1 MELEYLIKKVNKHF
15 NCDITQNSRERE
27 LVMARAV
34 YFWLAKYTSKKSM
47 KKIGAAVGR
56 DHASV
61 VYSLSNLDNWIKW
74 DDFFR
79 VDFETLKM
87 IVLSSYETEKIT
99 AESLLYKYN
108 NLVIEND
115 VLKKQLKKYQK

>member
-87 IVLSSYETEKIT
+87 IILSSYETEKIT

>member
-15 NCDITQNSRERE
+15 NCDITQNTRERE

-34 YFWLAKYTSKKSM
+34 YFWLAKYTTKKSV

-61 VYSLSNLDNWIKW
+61 LYGLANLDNWVNW

-79 VDFETLKM
+79 VDFQALKM
-87 IVLSSYETEKIT
+87 IILSSYETKKMT

-108 NLVIEND
+108 TLLIEND

>member
-1 MELEYLIKKVNKHF
+1 
-15 NCDITQNSRERE
+15 
-27 LVMARAV
+27 
-34 YFWLAKYTSKKSM
+34 M

-61 VYSLSNLDNWIKW
+61 VYALSNLDNWIKW

>member
-1 MELEYLIKKVNKHF
+1 
-15 NCDITQNSRERE
+15 
-27 LVMARAV
+27 
-34 YFWLAKYTSKKSM
+34 M

-87 IVLSSYETEKIT
+87 IILSSYETEKIT
-99 AESLLYKYN
+99 PESLLYKYN

>member
-1 MELEYLIKKVNKHF
+1 MELKQIIKLVNKHF
-15 NCDITQNSRERE
+15 NCDIRQNKRDRE

-34 YFWLAKYTSKKSM
+34 YFWLAKNVCKISM

-61 VYSLSNLDNWIKW
+61 LYGLANLDNWVRF

-79 VDFETLKM
+79 IDFETIKM
-87 IVLSSYETEKIT
+87 IVLSNYESEKMT
-99 AESLLYKYN
+99 AETLLYKYN
-108 NLVIEND
+108 TLLIEND
-115 VLKKQLKKYQK
+115 VLKKQIKNHTK

>member
-1 MELEYLIKKVNKHF
+1 MELEYLIKKVNKQF

-87 IVLSSYETEKIT
+87 IILSSYETEKIT
-99 AESLLYKYN
+99 PESLLYKYN

>member
-15 NCDITQNSRERE
+15 NCDIKQNSRERE

-47 KKIGAAVGR
+47 KNIGAAVGR

-61 VYSLSNLDNWIKW
+61 VYGLANFDNWIKW

-87 IVLSSYETEKIT
+87 IVLSDYQNEKIT
-99 AESLLYKYN
+99 NPKKTHSVN
-108 NLVIEND
+108 NE
-115 VLKKQLKKYQK
+115 KA

>member
-87 IVLSSYETEKIT
+87 IILSSYETEKIT
-99 AESLLYKYN
+99 PESLLYKYN

>member
-61 VYSLSNLDNWIKW
+61 VYALSNLDNWIKW